1 MTIDEAIN
9 DKDRPL
15 SMTPQEWMQYVEATE
30 EEDKALIDNEVARLV
45 AKEGDDES
53 REIDNAEKLDIGIEQ
68 MVLGCKIAMRALQGL
83 SRDNMGVRE
92 REAYDRIGDLIYN
105 AIGPYLSDV
114 LETRTKLIRSLIDA
128 R

>member
-1 MTIDEAIN
+1 MTIDEAIK

-15 SMTPQEWMQYVEATE
+15 SMTPQEWMQYVEAAD
-30 EEDKALIDNEVARLV
+30 EEDKALVDNEVARIV
-45 AKEGDDES
+45 AQEGGDEP
-53 REIDNAEKLDIGIEQ
+53 REIDSAEKLDIGIEQ
-68 MVLGCKIAMRALQGL
+68 MVLGCKVAMRALQGL
-83 SRDNMGVRE
+83 SRDNVGVKE

-105 AIGPYLSDV
+105 AVGPYLSDV